1 MEVLGVFLFLLKSVK
16 AGAVGALCITC
27 SLTCGRTVEYGIYV
41 FLK

>member
-27 SLTCGRTVEYGIYV
+27 SLCSVWNLCIFKMNSQT
-41 FLK
+41 